1 VAVLVLLLP
10 SLGVVNLMAER
21 YPLVDL
27 ALYTVRYWSTVAEN
41 VLVICAALYAVRGAA
56 VLSGFFRPGVGAL
69 LTVIATIFLLPFA
82 LVGLVLLGLAD
93 TWIDFRRPRE
103 SVAK

>member
-1 VAVLVLLLP
+1 MNRLAD
-10 SLGVVNLMAER
+10 R
-21 YPLVDL
+21 YQLADL
-27 ALYTVRYWSTVAEN
+27 ALYTVRYWSTAAEN
-41 VLVICAALYAVRGAA
+41 VLVVCGALYAVRGAA
-56 VLSGFFRPGVGAL
+56 VMSRFLRPGVAFL
-69 LTVIATIFLLPFA
+69 LIVIATIFLLPFA